1 MGQNPIVQLALM
13 AVGAYYSL
21 GVMARYWP
29 PLGPIVTVACGVFAA
44 IIWLLEHER
53 RLVADLHR
61 TNPIARPLIELVCR
75 ATSRPLPSGE
85 AEAAVARETAARP
98 AGETARSESAPAP
111 GAAAPSSSTQKVK
124 LLLDTDADFYDAA
137 ARLKKVVRGLDPIV
151 DGLVGQ
157 LRTRA
162 RLRGRSDPHAAQPP
176 LGLFLLV
183 GRPGLGKRYLA
194 EQMAW
199 LLYEDGPMTELDLAD
214 EGSASPKRLIEAVK
228 AKPHQT
234 VILENVDRATPAY
247 LERLQAIASGNSLR
261 DPTSGAVVGFR
272 NCVFFLIAHKP
283 SEQLAELK
291 KSNMTQV
298 TATIAELVGLPPSLV
313 TMLHDYYAFLLPPA
327 IDQAEIVALLMD
339 QECRKFNLRLGQID
353 PELLTREVKAIST
366 SGGFSITPGRIARR
380 LQTSIHEA
388 IGRGEDTVN
397 VSEEPSGE
405 SSQ

>member
-29 PLGPIVTVACGVFAA
+29 PLGPIVTVACGAFAA
-44 IIWLLEHER
+44 VIWLLEHER
-53 RLVADLHR
+53 RLAADLHR

-75 ATSRPLPSGE
+75 ATNRPMPSGE
-85 AEAAVARETAARP
+85 PEAAVAREPSAPPR
-98 AGETARSESAPAP
+98 ETAPSESAAP
-111 GAAAPSSSTQKVK
+111 RAAGPSVPTQKTK
-124 LLLDTDADFYDAA
+124 LLLETDADFYDAA
-137 ARLKKVVRGLDPIV
+137 ARLKKVVRGLDSIV
-151 DGLVGQ
+151 DGLVAQ
-157 LRTRA
+157 LRTHA
-162 RLRGRSDPHAAQPP
+162 RLRGRSDPHAPQPP
-176 LGLFLLV
+176 LGVFLFV
-183 GRPGLGKRYLA
+183 GKPGLGKRYLA

-199 LLYEDGPMTELDLAD
+199 LLYDDGPMTELDLAD
-214 EGSASPKRLIEAVK
+214 ESSASPKRLIEAVK
-228 AKPHQT
+228 AKPSQT

-291 KSNMTQV
+291 KSSMTLV
-298 TATIAELVGLPPSLV
+298 TAAIAELVGLPPSLV

-353 PELLTREVKAIST
+353 PELLTREVKAISA
-366 SGGFSITPGRIARR
+366 SGGFSIAPGRIARR
-380 LQTSIHEA
+380 LQASIHEA

-397 VSEEPSGE
+397 ISEETSGG